1 MALYWS
7 QSAVNACPSAVQ
19 PAPGDS
25 RGLNSGGAGRVSRRW
40 RGVANTRGTSVA
52 AMAWCR
58 RRECYCPTRHR
69 RNASC
74 GQFEG
79 TVGPRRRR
87 ATSVGFRVEP
97 QAVGRAR
104 ERVRR
109 DRGARVRRHGELGHL
124 GSGLQGHGSGAGDES
139 CEGCYAHQ
147 AALQHSA
154 LSACSRTQLAA
165 SNASTGSG
173 VCTTPW
179 TADGLQT
186 AVARPPV
193 RYSVLLSDSKMQPA
207 AERAGSQ
214 ASEAVLCALAATR
227 GRQGKLPLEPFK
239 LAV

>member
-1 MALYWS
+1 MALNWS

-104 ERVRR
+104 ERVRGH
-109 DRGARVRRHGELGHL
+109 RGARVRRHGELGHL
-124 GSGLQGHGSGAGDES
+124 GSGLKRHGSGAGDES
-139 CEGCYAHQ
+139 CEGRDAH
-147 AALQHSA
+147 LHCNCT
-154 LSACSRTQLAA
+154 LCSQC
-165 SNASTGSG
+165 SFSTHRARSFERVRQR
-173 VCTTPW
+173 VCTTLW
-179 TADGLQT
+179 TLQ
-186 AVARPPV
+186 
-193 RYSVLLSDSKMQPA
+193 LLSQQTTVAVPLERYAFVPATGQHQWLPRPA
-207 AERAGSQ
+207 APGVYS
-214 ASEAVLCALAATR
+214 
-227 GRQGKLPLEPFK
+227 
-239 LAV
+239 